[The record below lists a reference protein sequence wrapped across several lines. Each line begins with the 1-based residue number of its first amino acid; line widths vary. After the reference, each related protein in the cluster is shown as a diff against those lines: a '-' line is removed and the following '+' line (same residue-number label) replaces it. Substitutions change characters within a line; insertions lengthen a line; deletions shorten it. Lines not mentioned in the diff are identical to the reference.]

1 MELPK
6 YTFVNKD
13 AGLIEDWV
21 RQQIKDLL
29 LSKRFQDADALYR
42 EFDVS
47 ETSAQFSLSKL
58 GKKKTRRIQGDGID
72 KAAERV
78 FAGLI
83 VRKHIFE

>member
-21 RQQIKDLL
+21 RQRIKDLL

-42 EFDVS
+42 EFDVC
-47 ETSAQFSLSKL
+47 ETSA
-58 GKKKTRRIQGDGID
+58 
-72 KAAERV
+72 
-78 FAGLI
+78 
-83 VRKHIFE
+83 

>member
-21 RQQIKDLL
+21 RQRIKDLL

-42 EFDVS
+42 EFDVC
-47 ETSAQFSLSKL
+47 ETSAQSSMPKS
-58 GKKKTRRIQGDGID
+58 GKRSPAEDRGAELIS
-72 KAAERV
+72 AAERV
-78 FAGLI
+78 FAGF
-83 VRKHIFE
+83 KCKKTYF